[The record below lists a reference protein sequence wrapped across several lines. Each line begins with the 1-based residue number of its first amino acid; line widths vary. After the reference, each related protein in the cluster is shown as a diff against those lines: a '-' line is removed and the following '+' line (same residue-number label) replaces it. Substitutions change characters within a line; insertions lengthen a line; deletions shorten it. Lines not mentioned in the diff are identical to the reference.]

1 MNAIDLIGTW
11 QFFRGDEP
19 VGPAFLHFTYTRAYD
34 YLADG
39 GGHQMLSLWYTL
51 EAPDQI
57 RFRNHP
63 DEEGWT
69 CHIELDA
76 EKLVITADESKTICT
91 RAQAEDIPK
100 WFQEELSRG

>member
-1 MNAIDLIGTW
+1 MEAIDLIGTW

-19 VGPAFLHFTYTRAYD
+19 LGPAYLHFTYTRAYD

-39 GGHQMLSLWYTL
+39 DARQMLSLYYTL
-51 EAPDQI
+51 EAPDRI

-69 CHIELDA
+69 CQVELDA
-76 EKLVITADESKTICT
+76 EKLVITAEDSTKTVCT
-91 RAQAEDIPK
+91 RASAEDIPK
-100 WFQEELSRG
+100 WFLEVLSK